1 LVVAS
6 KVRLAGITD
15 APLSVNKLVAAVSDP
30 EVGGIGLFLGVVRNR
45 DIGQDVASLD
55 YTEHPTATS
64 ILLDCAQ
71 RVAAEHEVVALAV
84 EHRIGH
90 LEIGELAVVV
100 AAGAMHR
107 HAALAACA
115 QLINDLKARVPIWKE
130 QHFVSGE
137 SEWVGL
143 P

>member
-1 LVVAS
+1 MVAS
-6 KVRLAGITD
+6 KVRLAGISN

-30 EVGGIGLFLGVVRNR
+30 EVGGIGMFLGVVRNR

-55 YTEHPTATS
+55 YSEHPTAAST
-64 ILLDCAQ
+64 LLDCAQ
-71 RVAAEHEVVALAV
+71 RVAAAHEVVAIAV
-84 EHRIGH
+84 EHRVGH
-90 LEIGELAVVV
+90 LEVGELAVVV
-100 AAGAMHR
+100 AASAVHR

-115 QLINDLKARVPIWKE
+115 QLINDLKDRVPIWKE
-130 QHFVSGE
+130 QHFASGE

>member
-1 LVVAS
+1 MAS
-6 KVRLAGITD
+6 KVRLAGISN

-30 EVGGIGLFLGVVRNR
+30 EVGGIGMFLGVVRNR

-55 YTEHPTATS
+55 YSEHPTAAST
-64 ILLDCAQ
+64 LLDCAQ
-71 RVAAEHEVVALAV
+71 RVAAAHEVVAIAV
-84 EHRIGH
+84 EHRVGH
-90 LEIGELAVVV
+90 LEVGELAVVV
-100 AAGAMHR
+100 AASAVHR

-115 QLINDLKARVPIWKE
+115 QLINDLKDRVPIWKE
-130 QHFVSGE
+130 QHFASGE